1 MHVLMISLDSRLA
14 TQPDSNSV
22 RRHIEYADHAGK
34 LTIVAYTKP
43 GSGGPRQH
51 SENLTVIPT
60 NSISRFTFVAD
71 ALRLASRV
79 IADEKPDLITTQDP
93 FAAGL
98 VGWIARNQAQVP
110 VLVQNHCYFIDNEA
124 WLAEN
129 PLRNYPFNA
138 LGKFVSSRADMY
150 RTVNEH
156 ERDTFLSRGGSAE
169 RVFTYPLGTASDAF
183 INPPLESDLDA
194 AREKL
199 GIEPH
204 HKVIIWAGFPVAFKR
219 VPLLLD
225 VFRRVVE
232 LEPDARLLLVG
243 DMSGS
248 KDDIPAIM
256 DRLGIREQVIA
267 PGFVPHAELPAYYGL
282 ADVYLMTSSYEGI
295 PRVLMEASA
304 AALPLVAFDRVGV
317 REVVNDGENGYLLP
331 EGDCDGMAQRVV
343 ELLHDEEKAQQFGQN
358 ARRISVE
365 RFSATKNAEN
375 VIATWEQAIALGL
388 KS

>member
-1 MHVLMISLDSRLA
+1 MISLDSRLA

-22 RRHIEYADHAGK
+22 HRHIEYADHAGK
-34 LTIVAYTKP
+34 LTIVTYTKP
-43 GSGGPRQH
+43 GAGGPKHH
-51 SENLTVIPT
+51 SDNLTVIPT

-71 ALRLASRV
+71 ALRLANRV
-79 IADEKPDLITTQDP
+79 IAAEKPDLITTQDP

-98 VGWIARNQAQVP
+98 VGWIARNQSQVP
-110 VLVQNHCYFIDNEA
+110 VLVQNHCYFIDNDA

-129 PLRNYPFNA
+129 PLRNHPFNA
-138 LGKFVSSRADMY
+138 LGKFVSSRADVY

-156 ERDTFLSRGGSAE
+156 ERDTFLSRGGNAE

-183 INPPLESDLDA
+183 INPPPESDLIA

-199 GIEPH
+199 GIKPH

-219 VPLLLD
+219 IPLLLD
-225 VFRRVVE
+225 VFHRIVA

-248 KDDIPAIM
+248 KDNLPAII
-256 DRLGIREQVIA
+256 DRLGIVEQVIA
-267 PGFVPHAELPAYYGL
+267 PGFVPHAELPAYYGI

-317 REVVNDGENGYLLP
+317 REVVNNGQNGYLLP
-331 EGDCDGMAQRVV
+331 EGDCDGMAERVV
-343 ELLHDEEKAQQFGQN
+343 ELLHDPEKARQFGET
-358 ARRISVE
+358 ARRISAE

-375 VIATWEQAIALGL
+375 VIATWEQAISLGL
-388 KS
+388 KG